1 MAKAATKSSTK
12 EPKKASAAS
21 KTKASEASQ
30 ADKIEKACEDAVQL
44 LKKLDIDQQL
54 QRDIEWCLGSYRSDK
69 NPVGLYDMA
78 VRALV
83 VLQDA
88 KAKKVKGITSK
99 SVTDLEKA
107 IQGREN

>member
-1 MAKAATKSSTK
+1 MAKAATKSPAK
-12 EPKKASAAS
+12 EPKKAPVAS
-21 KTKASEASQ
+21 KSKLSSS
-30 ADKIEKACEDAVQL
+30 DKIEKACEDALAL
-44 LKKLDIDQQL
+44 LKKLDIDHQL

-78 VRALV
+78 ERALG

-88 KAKKVKGITSK
+88 KASKAKGVTSK

-107 IQGREN
+107 IQERDN